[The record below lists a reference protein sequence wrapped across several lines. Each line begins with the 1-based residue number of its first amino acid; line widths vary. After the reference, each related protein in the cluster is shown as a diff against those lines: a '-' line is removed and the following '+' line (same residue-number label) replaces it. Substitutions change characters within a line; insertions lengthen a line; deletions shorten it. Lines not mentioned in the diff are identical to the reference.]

1 MADSVVSLMDLMK
14 FHILYKIDS
23 LMILTLLLIL
33 FIVVINTWRN
43 IVYSV
48 VDCLRLSLEYE
59 LYEGRIIIFTIMNLE
74 EWLEHNWY

>member
-33 FIVVINTWRN
+33 FIVVINTRHN
-43 IVYSV
+43 VVHTVVY
-48 VDCLRLSLEYE
+48 CLHLPLEYE
-59 LYEGRIIIFTIMNLE
+59 LYEGRIIVFTIMNLE
-74 EWLEHNWY
+74 EWLEHN

>member
-1 MADSVVSLMDLMK
+1 MADSVVSLMGLMK

-23 LMILTLLLIL
+23 LMILTLLLTL

>member
-1 MADSVVSLMDLMK
+1 MGLMK

-33 FIVVINTWRN
+33 FVVVINTWRN

-59 LYEGRIIIFTIMNLE
+59 LYEGRIIVFTIMNLE